1 MPTPFFVS
9 LKKRHTVA
17 KLTSLTTTSEGR
29 ELQLLFNANDKV
41 TYRKRELELRQ
52 GSVSPVFEKPAGT
65 SKSPAGTKTGDK
77 YASGGP
83 GRPGPP

>member
-41 TYRKRELELRQ
+41 TYRKRELELR
-52 GSVSPVFEKPAGT
+52 
-65 SKSPAGTKTGDK
+65 
-77 YASGGP
+77 
-83 GRPGPP
+83 